1 MINFSRFILIFLL
14 SCNWLIALSQK
25 DIINGEHVER
35 IFRNPKD
42 SSHNFYLTLEPVS
55 SPKALLVILPGFGGY
70 PREILEGTDIASK
83 ARKDGYLV
91 VVPYLAPETFY
102 ADSISLGNLETLI
115 PELME
120 KYKIPKNKFII
131 GGHSAGG
138 NGALL
143 YAAKAFREKKGTLIR
158 PALVFGVDPPL
169 DLKRFRNTV
178 AHEIEIGYRKK
189 NIKGMKEFLTYFEG
203 IFGGSPDQKAEVYE
217 KYSAFYRDAE
227 DGGNTKY
234 LKSVPVR
241 LYCDPDVNWAIE
253 NLGVGYEHLNASDLS
268 ACIAQLRLLGNKDA
282 ALVIN
287 LGKGYFSDGT
297 RSPHASS
304 QVDSVEFLKWANE
317 ILK

>member
-1 MINFSRFILIFLL
+1 MINSSRLILILFL
-14 SCNWLIALSQK
+14 SCSWLTGLSQK

-35 IFRNPKD
+35 IFRDPKD
-42 SSHNFYLTLEPVS
+42 SSYNFYLTLEPTT

-91 VVPYLAPETFY
+91 VIPYLAVETFY
-102 ADSISLGNLETLI
+102 ADSISLRNLETLI

-143 YAAKAFREKKGTLIR
+143 YTAKSFREKKGELIR

-189 NIKGMKEFLTYFEG
+189 NIKGMKEFLAHYEG
-203 IFGGSPDQKAEVYE
+203 IFGGPPDQKSEVYE
-217 KYSAFYRDAE
+217 KYSAFYREAK

-268 ACIAQLRLLGNKDA
+268 ACIARLRLLGNKDA
-282 ALVIN
+282 TLVIN

-297 RSPHASS
+297 RNPHASS
-304 QVDSVEFLKWANE
+304 QMNADEFLEWANS
-317 ILK
+317 IID

>member
-1 MINFSRFILIFLL
+1 MRPLLILFL
-14 SCNWLIALSQK
+14 SCYTLLAFPQK
-25 DIINGEHVER
+25 VIINGENVER
-35 IFRNPKD
+35 VFRNPKD
-42 SSHNFYLTLEPVS
+42 SSYNFYLAMEPASTL
-55 SPKALLVILPGFGGY
+55 KALLVILPGFGGF
-70 PREILEGTDIASK
+70 PREILDGTDLASK

-91 VVPYLAPETFY
+91 IIPYLAIETFY
-102 ADSISLGNLETLI
+102 ADSVSQGNLETLI
-115 PELME
+115 PEVMD
-120 KYKIPKNKFII
+120 KYNIPKNKFII

-143 YAAKAFREKKGTLIR
+143 YTAKSFQEKRGTLIR

-189 NIKGMKEFLTYFEG
+189 NIKGMKEFLAYYES
-203 IFGGSPDQKAEVYE
+203 IFGGPPDQKAEVYQ

-227 DGGNTKY
+227 DGGNAKY

-253 NLGVGYEHLNASDLS
+253 HLGVGYEHLNASDLS

-282 ALVIN
+282 SLVIN
-287 LGKGYFSDGT
+287 LGKGYYSDGT
-297 RSPHASS
+297 RNPHASS
-304 QVDSVEFLKWANE
+304 QMDSDEFLKWADS